1 MGISDEK
8 IFRLT
13 FLCVLFLAGT
23 VLFGQGTGTSAIL
36 ENFVL
41 PEYRDNGKKLQFILY
56 GKKAENLGA
65 FIYLT
70 NPILDIVKSNVTD
83 IMQIKPVLNQPL
95 YPFGASE
102 QEIRDFWERYP
113 HSHAFIT
120 SEKAQY
126 DKNTR
131 ILRGDSVA
139 ILRSREMDIR
149 GTGFE
154 AEQRRK
160 FIHIRKDVT
169 VIVRAAARRKAE
181 GASSNT
187 KNNTKGSK

>member
-1 MGISDEK
+1 MGLSADK
-8 IFRLT
+8 IFRLML
-13 FLCVLFLAGT
+13 FCSLCFGGMVLH
-23 VLFGQGTGTSAIL
+23 GQGTGSSAIL

-41 PEYRDNGKKLQFILY
+41 PEYRHNGKKLQFILY

-70 NPILDIVKSNVTD
+70 GPILDIVRNSVSDVMKVRP
-83 IMQIKPVLNQPL
+83 ILNQPL

-102 QEIRDFWERYP
+102 KEIQEFWAKYP

-131 ILRGDSVA
+131 ILRGDSEA

-149 GTGFE
+149 GTGFD
-154 AEQRRK
+154 AEQKRK
-160 FIHIRKDVT
+160 FIHIRKNVT
-169 VIVRAAARRKAE
+169 VIVRAIARKKTDTNS
-181 GASSNT
+181 SSN
-187 KNNTKGSK
+187 KNNTKGPK

>member
-102 QEIRDFWERYP
+102 QEIRAFWKQYP